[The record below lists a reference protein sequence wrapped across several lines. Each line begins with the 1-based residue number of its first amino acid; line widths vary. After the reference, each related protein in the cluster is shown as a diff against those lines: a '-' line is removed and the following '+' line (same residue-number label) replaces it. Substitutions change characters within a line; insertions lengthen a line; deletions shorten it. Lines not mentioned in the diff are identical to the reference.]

1 MNAIV
6 IEPYKSL
13 PKMINV
19 FNGYS
24 LVCYNSSLPVTVID
38 AVELGLDFDAL
49 LSSGCT
55 DSKFVSVISG
65 RTKHCNKPC
74 IKSEIIYIKTLEF
87 FDAMHFIQRCLF
99 SGFSAIK
106 MLPVGNI
113 DLPSD

>member
-1 MNAIV
+1 M
-6 IEPYKSL
+6 SL
-13 PKMINV
+13 PD
-19 FNGYS
+19 
-24 LVCYNSSLPVTVID
+24 TVID

-65 RTKHCNKPC
+65 RTKHCNKPF
-74 IKSEIIYIKTLEF
+74 IKSEKMYIKLQSLEF
-87 FDAMHFIQRCLF
+87 YCAIIDQRCLF

>member
-1 MNAIV
+1 M
-6 IEPYKSL
+6 
-13 PKMINV
+13 
-19 FNGYS
+19 
-24 LVCYNSSLPVTVID
+24 SLPVTVID

-74 IKSEIIYIKTLEF
+74 IKSEIMYRKTRSLEF
-87 FDAMHFIQRCLF
+87 YCAMHFILF

-113 DLPSD
+113 DLASD